1 MCYSIGSLLLV
12 HSSHQ
17 VLQFNGDQRKWSS
30 IIQEIIDIQFANYC
44 YWSLGN
50 IVPDLFPIVLT
61 FPLIGSNFLPCI
73 RRTWCFEDSFDRPRL
88 SVDKHKPISIARNT
102 NKGHG
107 IRSIVT
113 NFILAINDPM
123 LRWIHCGL
131 IICSVYELQIF
142 KILFRYIF

>member
-1 MCYSIGSLLLV
+1 MCYSIGSWLPV

-17 VLQFNGDQRKWSS
+17 VLWFNENQRKWSS
-30 IIQEIIDIQFANYC
+30 IIQEILDIQSTNHYH
-44 YWSLGN
+44 WSLGD

-88 SVDKHKPISIARNT
+88 SVDKQKPISIARNT
-102 NKGHG
+102 NKGHE

-113 NFILAINDPM
+113 NFRLAINDPM
-123 LRWIHCGL
+123 LRWIDCGL
-131 IICSVYELQIF
+131 IICHFSIWTN
-142 KILFRYIF
+142 